1 MSYYDENIKIFA
13 DTRDLSKSRFAEET
27 AKAIKGTYVKVD
39 LFRNIDSLP
48 EVNQKVK
55 VISSGTIQA
64 AINNHKGRTAIL
76 NFADAYVPGGLVL
89 QGENTQEEC
98 ICHCSNLYECLMS
111 NVAHSEYYQYNA
123 SLNND
128 GIASNRIIY
137 SEDVTIFKD
146 EGYNLLDEPFKVDV
160 ITCPAPVICRDA
172 NIWRERIECVLV
184 SAVMRNCDTIILGAW
199 GCGAFGNS
207 PHLVA
212 DCFKKVLQKYSIIE
226 DVVFAIRPTSD
237 NDKSSNYEIFLE
249 YLG

>member
-1 MSYYDENIKIFA
+1 MSYYTENIKIFA
-13 DTRDLSKSRFAEET
+13 DTRGLSKSCFEEDT
-27 AKAIKGTYVKVD
+27 TKAVQNTYVKVD

-64 AINNHKGRTAIL
+64 AIDNHRGRTAIL
-76 NFADAYVPGGLVL
+76 NFADAYTPGGLVL
-89 QGENTQEEC
+89 QGEDTQEEC
-98 ICHCSNLYECLMS
+98 ICRCSNLYECLIS
-111 NVAHSEYYQYNA
+111 HTAQSEYYQYNN

-128 GIASNRIIY
+128 GLASNRIIY
-137 SEDVTIFKD
+137 SEDVLIFKD
-146 EGYNLLDEPFKVDV
+146 EDYNLLDEPFKVDV
-160 ITCPAPVICRDA
+160 ITCPAPVICRDVD
-172 NIWRERIECVLV
+172 IWLERIECVLV

-212 DCFKKVLQKYSIIE
+212 DCFKKVLQKYNIIK
-226 DVVFAIRPTSD
+226 DVIFAIRPTD
-237 NDKSSNYEIFLE
+237 VDDKSSNFEIFLE

>member
-1 MSYYDENIKIFA
+1 MSYRDENIKIFT
-13 DTRDLSKSRFAEET
+13 DTRDLSKGCFAEET
-27 AKAIKGTYVKVD
+27 AKAIQNTYVKVD
-39 LFRNIDSLP
+39 LSRNIDSLP

-64 AINNHKGRTAIL
+64 AIANHRGRTAIL
-76 NFADAYVPGGLVL
+76 NFADAYTPGGLVL

-98 ICHCSNLYECLMS
+98 ICRCSNLYECLIS
-111 NVAHSEYYQYNA
+111 GVAHSEYYQYNA

-128 GIASNRIIY
+128 GLASNRIIY
-137 SEDVTIFKD
+137 SEDVLIFKD
-146 EGYNLLDEPFKVDV
+146 EDYNLLDEPFKVDV
-160 ITCPAPVICRDA
+160 ITCPAPVACKDID
-172 NIWRERIECVLV
+172 IWIERIECVLV

-207 PHLVA
+207 SHLVA

-226 DVVFAIRPTSD
+226 DVIFAIRPTSSVD
-237 NDKSSNYEIFLE
+237 SSSNYEIFLE